1 MHYSAGKIADQY
13 REQAALEWQVEWLD
27 MANLT
32 LGQVCQKG
40 RLSLTK
46 CSDRG
51 TGPSLAVSLAKTKSS
66 RTIAVRHCSVQKLH
80 SSAIALL
87 QIFIAGS
94 RVATVFNL

>member
-13 REQAALEWQVEWLD
+13 RELFHQVEWLD

-40 RLSLTK
+40 RLCLTK
-46 CSDRG
+46 CSDRD
-51 TGPSLAVSLAKTKSS
+51 TGPSLAVSLAKTMSS
-66 RTIAVRHCSVQKLH
+66 RTIAVEHCSVQKLH
-80 SSAIALL
+80 SFAIALL